1 MPKQPIEKKAE
12 ESGSH
17 STGPTWSAVLQIAA
31 AVAVGTALVAG
42 PQLLVFGERLKA
54 DWRRWSTDQWPK
66 NPTPAPR
73 APASTT
79 RPAVI
84 PAPVSAPAVK
94 AAATKTPPRPVAQTT
109 AVQPN
114 LKQAK
119 APRVKPPSP
128 VGRTIGTTSVAPVLR
143 EPRRNP
149 KAGHE
154 MYMKQGIELYQ
165 AGWYGPAIGRFRL
178 AAALIPSPT
187 TYLWIGRAAIR
198 AGRPFEARTALER
211 TIALAPD
218 SEAAREAHTLLDR
231 LKSDKS
237 ST

>member
-1 MPKQPIEKKAE
+1 MPKQPTEKRAQ

-17 STGPTWSAVLQIAA
+17 GMGPTWSAALQIAA

-42 PQLLVFGERLKA
+42 PQLWAFGERLKA

-66 NPTPAPR
+66 ST
-73 APASTT
+73 APASKAPAATR

-84 PAPVSAPAVK
+84 SAPVSDPAVK
-94 AAATKTPPRPVAQTT
+94 AAATKTPPRPVAQATP
-109 AVQPN
+109 VQPSP
-114 LKQAK
+114 KQAK
-119 APRVKPPSP
+119 ASRVKPRSLEA
-128 VGRTIGTTSVAPVLR
+128 RTTGTTSIAPVLR
-143 EPRRNP
+143 EQRRNP
-149 KAGHE
+149 KVGHE
-154 MYMKQGIELYQ
+154 IYMKQGIELYQ

-237 ST
+237 SS